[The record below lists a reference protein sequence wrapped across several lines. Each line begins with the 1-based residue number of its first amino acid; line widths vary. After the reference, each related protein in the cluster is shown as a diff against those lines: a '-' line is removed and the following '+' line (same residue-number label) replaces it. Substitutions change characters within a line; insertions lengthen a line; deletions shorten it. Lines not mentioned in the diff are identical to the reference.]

1 MKKQI
6 QPYPRLNIF
15 IHTNGAT
22 YNDSLYS
29 INMWKPLLSTHLVQ
43 KSLNTK
49 FLQQTLSL
57 RDPVQNDVD
66 TAVVSVSSE
75 LFLSSLDKFIDPK
88 NSNCFFLKKKH
99 KQKLESLQLKSNMN
113 SDLLSEFKHVLNKR
127 SHVNFLNDR
136 VHDLNLLLNGNQ
148 KLPSSVSKQEDIQNN
163 VGVLCLLHKIIAC
176 NKINLF
182 NYLNLY
188 STNVTKIKALEMDTF
203 SNPLWN
209 VNKDNRFGTFEQAS
223 DNALS
228 KFKKRYSV

>member
-43 KSLNTK
+43 N
-49 FLQQTLSL
+49 
-57 RDPVQNDVD
+57 NVD
-66 TAVVSVSSE
+66 TAFVSVSSG
-75 LFLSSLDKFIDPK
+75 LFLSSLDKFIDRDNRDNPK
-88 NSNCFFLKKKH
+88 NSNSFFFKKKH
-99 KQKLESLQLKSNMN
+99 KQKLEFLQLKSNRKADSS
-113 SDLLSEFKHVLNKR
+113 SDFNHVLNKR
-127 SHVNFLNDR
+127 SHVNFLNNYIYNF
-136 VHDLNLLLNGNQ
+136 NLLLKGNQ
-148 KLPSSVSKQEDIQNN
+148 RLPSSVSKQESIQNN
-163 VGVLCLLHKIIAC
+163 INNLCLLHKTIAC
-176 NKINLF
+176 NKTNLL